1 MEGGGQEAREGIIS
15 IGNTVMILERVY
27 ITSVDTQNKLVRQVL
42 SSRIYK

>member
-15 IGNTVMILERVY
+15 IGNTVTILERVY

-42 SSRIYK
+42 SSQIYK